1 MWELVRVGAACG
13 WFTLCAAAGIASYA
27 AVVVVPVMVIVWL
40 VRSRQKPAPANTTT
54 DGRLMAAPSVVR
66 SGDWSVAIVAGIVV
80 LALYWLVVGGDIP
93 RVN

>member
-1 MWELVRVGAACG
+1 MVHLVCRSRYRLVRGRRRHPRDGDRVARAEPPEAGAG
-13 WFTLCAAAGIASYA
+13 E
-27 AVVVVPVMVIVWL
+27 PD
-40 VRSRQKPAPANTTT
+40 T